1 MWFRPKRY
9 TEFPDWNGAD
19 RVIGSGIFAAQLNY
33 TTGLSLTDVRGI
45 AMLLEVDSLL
55 DLLREWL
62 RAAGPWAERQA
73 ALLQKAAA
81 IVVGEEQAVLEERRR
96 LADRLERWRYVH
108 LRRCGA
114 QWTPMVC
121 RLAEVLDHLVAR
133 LSDRPG
139 LAARTARFALE
150 NTFCPPPEEHR
161 ARECLN
167 PLVPLQTVVARAQ
180 RLTDEHFG
188 RRRMPRPHGLERGP
202 LAATDDRVPAG
213 ALPDDGTHRDAAA
226 DVMRGARDFS
236 SSAVG
241 PPVRRMHLYAP
252 IYLTSQCVNYCL
264 YCGFRFPHGIRRRH
278 LSVEEAC
285 RQAELLR
292 RRGLY
297 RVLLVA
303 GEFPSL
309 ASIDYLEAVV
319 AAVAEMGLT
328 VDVEVAPQSVG
339 NYARLVRAGLNGVTL
354 YQELYDRRQ
363 YERFHPRGPKACY
376 DWRLEGVERAAE
388 AGVRRLNLGILLGLG
403 DAREELTAMIRHAV
417 YLRNRFPECRWAFS
431 LPRIHRG
438 PPGFEIPSPV
448 SDELLVRMFCALRVA
463 FPAAELVLSTRE
475 REPLRN
481 HLAEICI
488 THLSAGSS
496 TVPGGYGEPADAHTA
511 EGQFPVC
518 DTRSIAEVIDWCR
531 RSGFAVC

>member
-1 MWFRPKRY
+1 
-9 TEFPDWNGAD
+9 
-19 RVIGSGIFAAQLNY
+19 
-33 TTGLSLTDVRGI
+33 
-45 AMLLEVDSLL
+45 MLLEVESPL

-62 RAAGPWAERQA
+62 RAAGPWAAQQSRLIEE
-73 ALLQKAAA
+73 AAA
-81 IVVGEEQAVLEERRR
+81 IIVGARRVEPDEQRR
-96 LADRLERWRYVH
+96 LVDRLERWRYAH
-108 LRRCGA
+108 LSRCGA
-114 QWTPMVC
+114 EWTPMVC
-121 RLAEVLDHLVAR
+121 RLAEVLDHLAAR
-133 LSDRPG
+133 LSNRPL
-139 LAARTARFALE
+139 LAARTARVALE
-150 NTFCPPPEEHR
+150 NTFCPPPEEHK

-188 RRRMPRPHGLERGP
+188 RRRMPRPVGSGCGP
-202 LAATDDRVPAG
+202 LSGNENRDSAATSAPG
-213 ALPDDGTHRDAAA
+213 QHGTVATGEAA
-226 DVMRGARDFS
+226 DRLDHSLRPVA
-236 SSAVG
+236 

-278 LSVEEAC
+278 LSVEEA
-285 RQAELLR
+285 RQQAALLR
-292 RRGLY
+292 RRGMY

-303 GEFPSL
+303 GEFPGL
-309 ASIDYLEAVV
+309 ASIDYLETIV
-319 AAVAEMGLT
+319 AALVEMGLT
-328 VDVEVAPQSVG
+328 VDVEVAPQSLSH
-339 NYARLVRAGLNGVTL
+339 YARLVRAGLNGVTL
-354 YQELYDRRQ
+354 YQEVYDRRQ
-363 YERFHPRGPKACY
+363 YRRFHPRGPKACY

-417 YLRNRFPECRWAFS
+417 YLRSRFPQCRWAFS
-431 LPRIHRG
+431 LPRIPQG

-448 SDELLVRMFCALRVA
+448 SDELLVRMFCALRTA

-475 REPLRN
+475 REALRN

-496 TVPGGYGEPADAHTA
+496 TVPGGYAEPSDVHTD

-518 DTRSIAEVIDWCR
+518 DTRSIGEVIEWCR
-531 RSGFAVC
+531 RSGFAIG

>member
-1 MWFRPKRY
+1 MG
-9 TEFPDWNGAD
+9 WNGAD

-33 TTGLSLTDVRGI
+33 ATGLSLTDVRGI

-73 ALLQKAAA
+73 ALIQHAAA
-81 IVVGEEQAVLEERRR
+81 IVVGEEQAAIDERRR
-96 LADRLERWRYVH
+96 LADRLERWRHTH

-133 LSDRPG
+133 LSDRPR
-139 LAARTARFALE
+139 LAPRAARIALE
-150 NTFCPPPEEHR
+150 NTFCPPPEEFR

-167 PLVPLQTVVARAQ
+167 SLVPLQTVVARAQ

-188 RRRMPRPHGLERGP
+188 GRRMPRPHGLERGP
-202 LAATDDRVPAG
+202 LAATDDRVSAVATPG
-213 ALPDDGTHRDAAA
+213 QGTHRAVAAGEMA
-226 DVMRGARDFS
+226 GSLDDPSRPFA
-236 SSAVG
+236 

-264 YCGFRFPHGIRRRH
+264 YCGFRFPHGIPRRH

-285 RQAELLR
+285 GQAELLR
-292 RRGLY
+292 RRGLLH
-297 RVLLVA
+297 VLLVA
-303 GEFPSL
+303 GEFPGL

-319 AAVAEMGLT
+319 AAVGQMGLT

-363 YERFHPRGPKACY
+363 YKRFHPRGPKACY
-376 DWRLEGVERAAE
+376 DWRLEGIERAAE

-417 YLRNRFPECRWAFS
+417 YLRGRFPDWRWAFS
-431 LPRIHRG
+431 LPRIHQG
-438 PPGFEIPSPV
+438 PPGFEIESPV
-448 SDELLVRMFCALRVA
+448 SDELLVRMFCALRAA

-496 TVPGGYGEPADAHTA
+496 TVPGGYGELGDAHTE

-518 DTRSIAEVIDWCR
+518 DTRSIGDVIDWCR
-531 RSGFAVC
+531 RSGFAVG

>member
-1 MWFRPKRY
+1 
-9 TEFPDWNGAD
+9 
-19 RVIGSGIFAAQLNY
+19 
-33 TTGLSLTDVRGI
+33 
-45 AMLLEVDSLL
+45 MLLEVDSLL

-73 ALLQKAAA
+73 ALIQRAAA
-81 IVVGEEQAVLEERRR
+81 IIIGEEQAALEERRR
-96 LADRLERWRYVH
+96 LADRLERWRYTH

-133 LSDRPG
+133 LSDRPR
-139 LAARTARFALE
+139 LAARTARVALE
-150 NTFCPPPEEHR
+150 NTFCPPPEEYR

-167 PLVPLQTVVARAQ
+167 SLVPLQTVVARAQ

-188 RRRMPRPHGLERGP
+188 RRRMPRPHGLEHGP
-202 LAATDDRVPAG
+202 LAATDDRISAIAVPGQGAHRAVAAG
-213 ALPDDGTHRDAAA
+213 ETAGSLYAPSPPLA
-226 DVMRGARDFS
+226 S
-236 SSAVG
+236 
-241 PPVRRMHLYAP
+241 PVRRMHLYAP
-252 IYLTSQCVNYCL
+252 IYLTSRCVNYCL
-264 YCGFRFPHGIRRRH
+264 YCGFRFPHGIGRRH

-285 RQAELLR
+285 GQAELLR
-292 RRGLY
+292 RRGLH

-319 AAVAEMGLT
+319 AAIAQMGLT

-354 YQELYDRRQ
+354 YQELYDRRL

-417 YLRNRFPECRWAFS
+417 YLRGRFPECHWAFS
-431 LPRIHRG
+431 LPRIHQG
-438 PPGFEIPSPV
+438 PAGFEIPSPV

-463 FPAAELVLSTRE
+463 FPTAELVLSTRE

-496 TVPGGYGEPADAHTA
+496 TVPGGYGEAGDAHTDD
-511 EGQFPVC
+511 GQFPVC
-518 DTRSIAEVIDWCR
+518 DTRSISEVIDWCR
-531 RSGFAVC
+531 RSGFAVG